1 MFKWLSGKKPTP
13 KTILVAD
20 DEDNIVRTIAD
31 RLEMTGYNVVTASDG
46 EEALEKALSQKPDL
60 ILLDIIM
67 PRLDGHGTLE
77 KLRQMDA
84 TRHIP
89 VIMLTAQSQADDVHR
104 ANNAGANGYFVKP
117 FDLVELLHK
126 IEQVLAAGVQG

>member
-1 MFKWLSGKKPTP
+1 MFKWLSGKKQTRR
-13 KTILVAD
+13 TILVAD

-31 RLEMTGYNVVTASDG
+31 RLEMTGYKVVTASDG
-46 EEALEKALSQKPDL
+46 EEALQKTLEEKPDL

-67 PRLDGHGTLE
+67 PRLDGHGVLE

-89 VIMLTAQSQADDVHR
+89 VIMLTAQSQADDIYR

-117 FDLVELLHK
+117 FDLVELLRK
-126 IEQVLAAGVQG
+126 VEEVLAAGVRG

>member
-1 MFKWLSGKKPTP
+1 MFKWLSGKKSTP

-31 RLEMTGYNVVTASDG
+31 RLEMTGYNVLTASDG

-67 PRLDGHGTLE
+67 PRLDGHGALE
-77 KLRQMDA
+77 KLRQMEA

-89 VIMLTAQSQADDVHR
+89 VIMLTAQSQADDVQR
-104 ANNAGANGYFVKP
+104 ANSAGADGYFVKP
-117 FDLVELLHK
+117 FDLVELLRK